1 VTHGHGH
8 GHGHGGEPLTP
19 VEEHLAEILGTITPL
34 TPTELGLGDVHGL
47 VLAEDVS
54 TVSPLPPFD
63 NSGMDGYAVLVED
76 VADAT
81 EENPVT
87 LPVTAEVAAGDT
99 GAYAL
104 HPGTAIKIM
113 TGAML
118 PHGAEAVIPVEWTDG
133 GSARVSIRARA
144 EYGNAVRL
152 AGEDAKAGEVLVTAG
167 TRLRPMHVAVIA
179 AAGRGS
185 VLVRPRPRVVV
196 LSTGNEL
203 AEPGTPVVP
212 GRIWDSNSFMLAA
225 AAREAGCLAY
235 RQVALPDHPDG
246 VLPAIEDQLVRA
258 DLMITTG
265 GVSMGGEHDVVKAA
279 LEQLGTI
286 TFRKV
291 AMQPG
296 MPQGFGTIALPAA
309 VAPEDPQRRLA
320 RPRWRRDG
328 YEEAAA
334 PAPAAGDRVPIFTL
348 PGNPVSA
355 YVSFQVFARPAL
367 GAMQGDDGLG
377 LEKVQAELTGPLRS
391 PAGRRSFLRGVLDRA
406 AGQVTPLTGQGSH
419 QIATLGRANALVVVP
434 EWVVQMSEGDTAEVM
449 ILP

>member
-1 VTHGHGH
+1 MTHGHGN
-8 GHGHGGEPLTP
+8 EPLTP
-19 VEEHLAEILGTITPL
+19 VEDHLAEILGTITPL
-34 TPTELGLGDVHGL
+34 APAELGLGDAGGL

-54 TVSPLPPFD
+54 AASSLPSFD
-63 NSGMDGYAVLVED
+63 NSGMDGYAVRVED
-76 VADAT
+76 VAAAT

-87 LPVTAEVAAGDT
+87 LPVAAEVAAGDT

-104 HPGTAIKIM
+104 QPGTSIKIM

-118 PHGAEAVIPVEWTDG
+118 PHGAEAVVPVEWTDG
-133 GSARVSIRARA
+133 GRARVSIRAGA

-152 AGEDAKAGEVLVTAG
+152 AGEDAKAGQVLVTAG

-203 AEPGTPVVP
+203 AEPGTPLVP

-235 RQVALPDHPDG
+235 RQVALPDRPDE
-246 VLPAIEDQLVRA
+246 VLPAIEDQLARA

-279 LEQLGTI
+279 LQQLGTI

-296 MPQGFGTIALPAA
+296 MPQGFGTIA
-309 VAPEDPQRRLA
+309 
-320 RPRWRRDG
+320 
-328 YEEAAA
+328 
-334 PAPAAGDRVPIFTL
+334 RVPIFTL

-355 YVSFQVFARPAL
+355 YVSFQVFARPAI
-367 GAMQGDDGLG
+367 GALQGYDGLG
-377 LEKVQAELTGPLRS
+377 LEKIPAELTGPVRS
-391 PAGRRSFLRGVLDRA
+391 PACRCSFLRGVLDRTRGLIA
-406 AGQVTPLTGQGSH
+406 PLTGQGSH
-419 QIATLGRANALVVVP
+419 QVATLGQANALVIVP
-434 EWVVQMSEGDTAEVM
+434 EQVVRMSEGDTAEVLV
-449 ILP
+449 LP

>member
-1 VTHGHGH
+1 MRHS
-8 GHGHGGEPLTP
+8 GELTP
-19 VEEHLAEILGTITPL
+19 VDQHLAEILATITPL
-34 TPTELGLGDVHGL
+34 PPTELGLNDIGGL

-54 TVSPLPPFD
+54 TVSALPSFD
-63 NSGMDGYAVLVED
+63 NSGMDGYAVRVED
-76 VADAT
+76 VTAAT
-81 EENPVT
+81 EEKPVT

-104 HPGTAIKIM
+104 QPGTAIKIM
-113 TGAML
+113 TGAMV
-118 PHGAEAVIPVEWTDG
+118 PHGTEAVVPVEWTDG
-133 GSARVSIRARA
+133 GSARVSIRASA
-144 EYGNAVRL
+144 EYGNAIRL

-167 TRLRPMHVAVIA
+167 TRLLPMHVAVIA

-203 AEPGTPVVP
+203 AEPGTPLVP

-235 RQVALPDHPDG
+235 RQAILPDHPDE

-258 DLMITTG
+258 DLMVTTG
-265 GVSMGGEHDVVKAA
+265 GVSMGGEHDVIKAA
-279 LEQLGTI
+279 LQQLGTI

-309 VAPEDPQRRLA
+309 VAPAQPQRR
-320 RPRWRRDG
+320 RFRRDG
-328 YEEAAA
+328 YEEAAT
-334 PAPAAGDRVPIFTL
+334 PVPAAGDRVPIFTL

-355 YVSFQVFARPAL
+355 YVSFQVFTRPAIAAL
-367 GAMQGDDGLG
+367 QGYRELG
-377 LEKVQAELTGPLRS
+377 LEQVRAELTGPLRS

-406 AGQVTPLTGQGSH
+406 AGKVTPLTGQGSH
-419 QIATLGRANALVVVP
+419 QIATLGKANALVVVP
-434 EWVVQMSEGDTAEVM
+434 ERVVQMSAGDTAEVLV
-449 ILP
+449 LP